1 MPGTPATAFAPL
13 RHPAFRALWIA
24 TLASNTGLWVQNT
37 GAGWLMTS
45 LAPSPVMVSLV
56 QAASML
62 PVFLF
67 ALPGGALADIL
78 DRRLTLIAAQIWI
91 AAAGLLLAALAALG
105 LLGPWDLLA
114 LTFMIGAGTAVI
126 FPGWAAATPELVPDD
141 DVVQAIALNGV
152 GFNVARALGPALGG
166 FAMAAAGPAVTFS
179 LNALLFIALLW
190 ALLAWRRPVPPGSDL
205 PAERLP
211 SAMRAALRL
220 ALSVPI
226 MRAAILR
233 ACAFFFFAS
242 ALWALLPLVVRQ
254 GLGLGPGAFGLLLGA
269 SGGGAVMAGVAL
281 PLIRERLSPG
291 KLVLVASLLAY
302 AAMALLSISRHWVLA
317 AFAVVLFGAAWLAAG
332 TTLGA
337 VAQMTSPAWARAR
350 ALGVCQVAFFGA
362 QALGSTLWGSVG
374 SQLGV
379 PIALALCAATGALTA
394 AAARRW
400 RLSTFAP
407 DRARTWAKKLLTRPL
422 PLPQPPAPAVTAL
435 LHSGSGRVLEA
446 VHYRLDPANRDS
458 FLAAM
463 REVHHVRLR
472 AGALVWRLYED
483 VARPDRWIELWAM
496 ESWTEHLREAT
507 RLDEADLA
515 ALARAAAMHRG
526 DEPLEVSRYLNVDP
540 EQVVHHAEHASVG
553 PVSTE

>member
-1 MPGTPATAFAPL
+1 
-13 RHPAFRALWIA
+13 
-24 TLASNTGLWVQNT
+24 
-37 GAGWLMTS
+37 MTS
-45 LAPSPVMVSLV
+45 LAPSPVMVSIV

-67 ALPGGALADIL
+67 ALPGGAMADIL

-91 AAAGLLLAALAALG
+91 TAAGLLLAALAMLG

-126 FPGWAAATPELVPDD
+126 FPGWAAATPELVPDE
-141 DVVQAIALNGV
+141 DVVQAIAVNGV
-152 GFNVARALGPALGG
+152 GFNLARALGPALGG
-166 FAMAAAGPAVTFS
+166 LAIAAAGPAATFS
-179 LNALLFIALLW
+179 LNALCFLALLW

-211 SAMRAALRL
+211 SATRAALRL
-220 ALSVPI
+220 AVSVPI

-254 GLGLGPGAFGLLLGA
+254 GLGLGPAAFGLLLGA

-281 PLIRERLSPG
+281 PVIRERLSPG

-332 TTLGA
+332 TTFGA

-374 SQLGV
+374 SRLGV

-394 AAARRW
+394 AAAGRW

-407 DRARTWAKKLLTRPL
+407 DRARRWAKKLLTRPL
-422 PLPQPPAPAVTAL
+422 PAPPPPAPALTAL
-435 LHSGSGRVLEA
+435 LHSGCGRVLEA
-446 VHYRLDPANRDS
+446 VHYRVDPANCDA
-458 FLAAM
+458 FLAA
-463 REVHHVRLR
+463 REVHQVRLR

-496 ESWTEHLREAT
+496 ESWTDHLREAI
-507 RLDEADLA
+507 RLDETGLA

-526 DEPLEVSRYLNVDP
+526 EEPLEVSPYLNVDP
-540 EQVVHHAEHASVG
+540 EQVVHQQNMRQYERITRMPEQAESDDEQRDCEGRVT
-553 PVSTE
+553 PFTKS